1 MPRSHFSISRFS
13 VWAASSRDAI
23 GPEKEWQIVVRAS
36 VARNGWVGHSREGLW
51 DPIGR
56 DGDFQLIAVEY
67 QTIAAG
73 EGGMKNGSPP
83 LQRL

>member
-1 MPRSHFSISRFS
+1 M
-13 VWAASSRDAI
+13 
-23 GPEKEWQIVVRAS
+23 RAS

-56 DGDFQLIAVEY
+56 DGDFRLIAVEY